1 MLRKTPIEC
10 GVVYGGAWVMEDESL
25 SQLSLSPC
33 PILFIVVVFFDVVK
47 V

>member
-1 MLRKTPIEC
+1 MPKKTPIEC
-10 GVVYGGAWVMEDESL
+10 GVVYGGPWRMEDESR

-33 PILFIVVVFFDVVK
+33 PILFGDVVWS